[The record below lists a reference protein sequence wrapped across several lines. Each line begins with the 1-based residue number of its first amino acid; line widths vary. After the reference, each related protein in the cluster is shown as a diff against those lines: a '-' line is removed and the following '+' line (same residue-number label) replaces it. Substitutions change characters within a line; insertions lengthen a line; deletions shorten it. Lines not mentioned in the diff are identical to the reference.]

1 MNRLVICFEILP
13 HFNNDDCDI
22 AIACYAAI
30 ISVLVTINLLIK
42 CQTYAY
48 AKMNR
53 IYSLL

>member
-42 CQTYAY
+42 
-48 AKMNR
+48 
-53 IYSLL
+53 